1 MSKLSVQQLRGLQDL
16 IQETIAAGTSAIE
29 ETHQAIARQPFTLL
43 EQIDAIAVPVRTI
56 EHLERAVT
64 GSVYQTI
71 RAVNRLSGILATQAL
86 DCLEEPE
93 NLLNGAVSVTKSP
106 YEGRD

>member
-1 MSKLSVQQLRGLQDL
+1 MAKLSIQQLRGLKDL
-16 IQETIAAGTSAIE
+16 IQETIDAATGAIE
-29 ETHQAIARQPFTLL
+29 ETHQTIVRQPFALL
-43 EQIDAIAVPVRTI
+43 ERIDAIAVPVRTI

-71 RAVNRLSGILATQAL
+71 PAVNRLSGILATQVL

-93 NLLNGAVSVTKSP
+93 NPCQPV
-106 YEGRD
+106 